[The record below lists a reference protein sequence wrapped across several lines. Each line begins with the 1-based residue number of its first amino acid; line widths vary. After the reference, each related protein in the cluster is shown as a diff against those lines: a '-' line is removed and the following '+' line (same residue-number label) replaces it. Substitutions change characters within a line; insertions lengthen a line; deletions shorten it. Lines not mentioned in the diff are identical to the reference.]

1 MTEFPEHEVVQEYLN
16 AFVPPRPAE
25 LVAME
30 QIAQAQDFPIIGPAS
45 GHFCYQ
51 TARLIGARR
60 IFELGSGY
68 GYSTAWF
75 ARAVQENGGGEVYHT
90 VWDAAL
96 SEQARGHLA
105 ALGYR
110 DIVRYIV
117 GEAVAAL
124 ERTPGPFD
132 AIFLDID
139 KKGYPAALPLIRD
152 RLRPGGVLLVDNM
165 LWHGRVF
172 DPNDARADTQ
182 AIRETACH
190 LAAPEWISSLLPLR
204 DGLIVAIKVS

>member
-1 MTEFPEHEVVQEYLN
+1 MSEYPELEVVQDYLN
-16 AFVPPRPAE
+16 AFVPPRHAE
-25 LVAME
+25 LAAME
-30 QIAQAQDFPIIGPAS
+30 EIAQAQDFPIIGPAS
-45 GHFCYQ
+45 GQFCYQ

-96 SEQARGHLA
+96 SDQARGHLA
-105 ALGYR
+105 ALGYG
-110 DIVRYIV
+110 DVVRYIV

-124 ERTPGPFD
+124 ESTPGPFD
-132 AIFLDID
+132 VIFLDID
-139 KKGYPAALPLIRD
+139 KRGYPAALPLIRD

-172 DPNDARADTQ
+172 DPADQRADTQ

-204 DGLIVAIKVS
+204 DGLIVAVKV